1 MASTSDSTAGL
12 EERLLRVRE
21 RIATAAERSGRDASE
36 ISLVAVSKTFPAGV
50 LQSAIDAGATD
61 LGENRA
67 QELKEKVAVLGN
79 AVRWHFVGPLQ
90 TNKVR
95 LVAGVASLIH
105 SVDRLELA
113 ETISRRADS
122 VGTVQDVLIEVNVTG
137 EANKHGV
144 EPARTV
150 ALAQGVGALEHIN
163 VTGLMTMA
171 PFSEQ
176 PETSRPYF
184 RQLAALRDEV
194 AAALPGAIGLSMGMS
209 RDFEVGVEEGAT
221 IVRVGE
227 AIFGSRAH

>member
-1 MASTSDSTAGL
+1 MEGMSNSEL
-12 EERLLRVRE
+12 QERLRRVRE
-21 RIATAAERSGRDASE
+21 RIAKAAERSGRGASE
-36 ISLVAVSKTFPAGV
+36 ISLVAVSKTFPPGI
-50 LQSAIDAGATD
+50 LQRAIEAGATD

-67 QELKEKVAVLGN
+67 QELKEKVAVLGDT
-79 AVRWHFVGPLQ
+79 VRWHFVGPLQ

-105 SVDRLELA
+105 SVDRLDLA
-113 ETISRRADS
+113 ETISRRAGALD
-122 VGTVQDVLIEVNVTG
+122 TVQDVLIEVNVTG

-144 EPARTV
+144 EPAGALALARSVV
-150 ALAQGVGALEHIN
+150 ALDHIN

-171 PFSEQ
+171 PFSEE
-176 PETSRPYF
+176 PEQSRPYF
-184 RQLAALRDEV
+184 RQLAELRDEV
-194 AAALPGAIGLSMGMS
+194 AVELSGVIGLSMGMS